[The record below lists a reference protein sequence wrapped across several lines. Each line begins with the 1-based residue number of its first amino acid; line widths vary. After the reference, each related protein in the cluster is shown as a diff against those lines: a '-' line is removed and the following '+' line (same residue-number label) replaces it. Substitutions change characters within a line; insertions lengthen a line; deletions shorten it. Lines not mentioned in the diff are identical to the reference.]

1 MKVIFNKIENK
12 KLILD
17 LENFKCINFLC
28 MIREYMLCMV
38 LFNVFIGFF
47 LKYFIFRIIVFM
59 NDFRNYY
66 ILIWI

>member
-17 LENFKCINFLC
+17 LENFKCIKFFMYDKRIYVWCYL
-28 MIREYMLCMV
+28 MYL
-38 LFNVFIGFF
+38 LGF